1 MLKKIFAVAIII
13 SAIIGI
19 AILFSV
25 PTWLLWNWLMPDIFG
40 LREIT
45 LLEAFGLILLS
56 NILFRGKWI
65 GFDFNNKNEN

>member
-1 MLKKIFAVAIII
+1 MLKKILTGAIII
-13 SAIIGI
+13 LLIIGI

-25 PTWLLWNWLMPDIFG
+25 PTWLLWNWLIPDIFG
-40 LREIT
+40 LRKIT

-65 GFDFNNKNEN
+65 GFDFNNKG